1 MASSRSRSSEQE
13 MPAHSV
19 VLIQMSNS
27 PEDVTPRSRGAIA
40 PEFCFGITLENKRA
54 QGRRVPSLHP

>member
-1 MASSRSRSSEQE
+1 

-40 PEFCFGITLENKRA
+40 PEFCFGIALEREEGAGKAGA
-54 QGRRVPSLHP
+54 QLAPIASRGK